1 MTTALATISSQR
13 PQQGEAIELGGSPQR
28 PARDPFQSGSL
39 PREGV
44 LWLVAASGLFITGFY
59 KGINLLLLLS
69 YLLVGTLVVN
79 WWLARKALR
88 RVAARRLSAEPIIAG
103 QPTTWAIAVHNHGS
117 RPTRGWNV
125 EDRGPDHDLGWFV
138 LWVEPGR
145 SLDLR
150 RVVTFPRRGRYH
162 CEPLRAWTRYPFGLV
177 HQAVEMAPA
186 EERIIL
192 PRAGT
197 VHGDRLRHWLARAT
211 RGDGRVHRRLRHVAA
226 QEADVHGL
234 RVFRPGDS
242 PRWIHW
248 KTSARRNEWM
258 VREFED
264 SAPPHLVLVVEPWLP
279 ENPSAIDTVRLEAA
293 ISMAAGICREWC
305 RELGSRLTL
314 VLARPEPVIVDG
326 STTAAHS
333 LRTLE
338 ALALEPGGQAIE
350 PADWLLRM
358 GRLAATPLLVLSS
371 RERGDL
377 ADRLV
382 AMLGR
387 PVARVQP
394 GEQPPWYNPPSAG
407 QSPVGTKQ

>member
-1 MTTALATISSQR
+1 
-13 PQQGEAIELGGSPQR
+13 
-28 PARDPFQSGSL
+28 
-39 PREGV
+39 

-59 KGINLLLLLS
+59 KGINLLLLLA
-69 YLLVGTLVVN
+69 YVLVGTLVVN

-88 RVAARRLSAEPIIAG
+88 HVAARRLPGEPIFAG
-103 QPTTWAIAVHNHGS
+103 QPAGWAVTVHNGGS
-117 RPTRGWNV
+117 RPTRGWNLQ
-125 EDRGPDHDLGWFV
+125 DRGPDHDLGWFV
-138 LWVEPGR
+138 LRVEPGR

-150 RVVTFPRRGRYH
+150 RVVTFPRRGRYY

-192 PRAGT
+192 PRAGM

-211 RGDGRVHRRLRHVAA
+211 RGDGRVNRRLRHVAA

-264 SAPPHLVLVVEPWLP
+264 SAPPQLVLVVEPWLP
-279 ENPSAIDTVRLEAA
+279 EKPAAIDADRLEAT
-293 ISMAAGICREWC
+293 ISMAAGVCREWC
-305 RELGSRLTL
+305 REPGSRLTL
-314 VLARPEPVIVDG
+314 VLARPEPVIIDG

-338 ALALEPGGQAIE
+338 ALALEPGGPAVE

-371 RERGDL
+371 RDRSDL

-382 AMLGR
+382 GILGR
-387 PVARVQP
+387 PVARVHP
-394 GEQPPWYNPPSAG
+394 GEQPAWYNPPSA
-407 QSPVGTKQ
+407 QQ

>member
-1 MTTALATISSQR
+1 M
-13 PQQGEAIELGGSPQR
+13 PDQGEAIELGALAQR
-28 PARDPFQSGSL
+28 PARDPFQSRSL

-44 LWLVAASGLFITGFY
+44 WWLVAASGLFITGFY
-59 KGINLLLLLS
+59 KGINLLLLLA

-88 RVAARRLSAEPIIAG
+88 RVAGRRLAGEPIVAG
-103 QPTTWAIAVHNHGS
+103 QPAVWAVAVHNHGS
-117 RPTRGWNV
+117 RAIRGWKL
-125 EDRGPDHDLGWFV
+125 EDRGANHDLGWFV
-138 LWVEPGR
+138 LRIEPGR

-150 RVVTFPRRGRYH
+150 RTVTFPRRGRYR

-177 HQAVEMAPA
+177 HQAAEMAPA
-186 EERIIL
+186 EDRIIL
-192 PRAGT
+192 PRSGA

-248 KTSARRNEWM
+248 RTSARRNEWM

-264 SAPPHLVLVVEPWLP
+264 SAPPHLVLLVEPWLP
-279 ENPSAIDTVRLEAA
+279 ENPGAADTDRLEAV
-293 ISMAAGICREWC
+293 ISMAAGVCREWC
-305 RELGSRLTL
+305 REPGSRLTL

-326 STTAAHS
+326 STTMAHC

-338 ALALEPGGQAIE
+338 ALALEPGGPAIE
-350 PADWLLRM
+350 PGDWLLRM

-382 AMLGR
+382 GILGR
-387 PVARVQP
+387 PIARVQP
-394 GEQPPWYNPPSAG
+394 GETPAWYNPPLAIES
-407 QSPVGTKQ
+407 

>member
-1 MTTALATISSQR
+1 MVSSAPSR
-13 PQQGEAIELGGSPQR
+13 VSQQGEAIELEAPAQR
-28 PARDPFQSGSL
+28 PARDPFLSGSL
-39 PREGV
+39 PREGAW
-44 LWLVAASGLFITGFY
+44 WLVAASGLFITGFY
-59 KGINLLLLLS
+59 KGINLLLLLA
-69 YLLVGTLVVN
+69 YLLVGALVVN
-79 WWLARKALR
+79 WLLARKALR
-88 RVAARRLSAEPIIAG
+88 RVAARRLPTEPIVAG
-103 QPTTWAIAVHNHGS
+103 QATAWALAVHNHGS
-117 RPTRGWNV
+117 RPTRGWNL
-125 EDRGPDHDLGWFV
+125 EDRGANHHLGWFV
-138 LWVEPGR
+138 LRVEPGR
-145 SLDLR
+145 SLELR
-150 RVVTFPRRGRYH
+150 CVVSFPRRGRYY

-192 PRAGT
+192 PRAGA

-211 RGDGRVHRRLRHVAA
+211 RGDGRVNRRLRHVAA

-279 ENPSAIDTVRLEAA
+279 EKPAAVDTDRLEAV
-293 ISMAAGICREWC
+293 ISMAAGVCREWC
-305 RELGSRLTL
+305 REPGSRLTL
-314 VLARPEPVIVDG
+314 VLARPEPVIIDG
-326 STTAAHS
+326 STTAAHG

-338 ALALEPGGQAIE
+338 ALALEPGGPAVE

-371 RERGDL
+371 RRDGDL

-382 AMLGR
+382 GILGR

-394 GEQPPWYNPPSAG
+394 GEQTAWYNPPSE
-407 QSPVGTKQ
+407 QQ